1 MGPEFSSKLMHNHLH
16 LFRIQC
22 DGQQSGTV
30 AQQSENSKKQ
40 SIMSPRLVAF
50 FMLCWR
56 TQCGIS
62 TSCKKHNKEQKKKK
76 KRVAKCNK
84 NTREITIHEP
94 CAFHA
99 LNYDPAGREDILHAH
114 APQPIWRLI
123 NPEGLLVPT
132 PSLVLSL
139 GPFLFTC
146 SFLMCLWVISSS
158 L

>member
-22 DGQQSGTV
+22 DGQQPGTV
-30 AQQSENSKKQ
+30 AQQSENSKKK
-40 SIMSPRLVAF
+40 SIMSPRLVQC
-50 FMLCWR
+50 FMLFWR
-56 TQCGIS
+56 RQCGIS
-62 TSCKKHNKEQKKKK
+62 TSCKKTTIKSKKEKTQ
-76 KRVAKCNK
+76 AKCNK
-84 NTREITIHEP
+84 NTREMTKHEP
-94 CAFHA
+94 CALHV
-99 LNYDPAGREDILHAH
+99 LNYDPTGREDILHAH

-146 SFLMCLWVISSS
+146 SFLICLCVISSS